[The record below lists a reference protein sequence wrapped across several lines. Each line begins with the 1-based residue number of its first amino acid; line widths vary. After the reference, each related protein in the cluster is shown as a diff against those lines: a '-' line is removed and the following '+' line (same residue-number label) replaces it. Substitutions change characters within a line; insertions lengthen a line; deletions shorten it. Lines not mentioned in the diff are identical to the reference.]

1 MLQTTEKIS
10 DAEPSMNQPP
20 QPLQAVVLGRL
31 VKLLLLC
38 CVVLYV
44 LVCVLM
50 AVFQRSF
57 IYFPSV
63 FSRQQ
68 VEAMAQTAKLERW
81 TNSIG
86 QFIGM
91 KRLSPMQP
99 ADGTVMITYGNGST
113 AIGCDHYANDIQG
126 VAAFDIF
133 ILEYPGYEDRP
144 GRPSQRS
151 LFSAA
156 DEAFLTLPA
165 KRPVYLVGESLGTG
179 VASYLAGTYSNR
191 IAGVL
196 LISPFNSLADAAQS
210 HFPMLPV
217 SLLLSDHFPS
227 EQYLRNF
234 HGKVGITVDGKDSVV
249 PEKLGHRL
257 LHGYAGPEKLWAFPD
272 GEHCQITEPPS
283 ILWKEVIDFWQTDR
297 PTDKH

>member
-1 MLQTTEKIS
+1 MNRLDQRLQTVI
-10 DAEPSMNQPP
+10 PS
-20 QPLQAVVLGRL
+20 RL

-38 CVVLYV
+38 VIVIYV
-44 LVCVLM
+44 LVCVWM
-50 AVFQRSF
+50 TVFQRSF

-68 VEAMAQTAKLERW
+68 VDRMAHTARLERW
-81 TNSIG
+81 TNSSG

-91 KRLSPMQP
+91 KRLSPKRP
-99 ADGTVMITYGNGST
+99 ADGVVIITYGNGST
-113 AIGCDHYANDIQG
+113 AIGCDHYADGIQG

-144 GRPSQRS
+144 GQPSQTS

-156 DEAFLTLPA
+156 SEAFLTLPA

-179 VASYLAGTYSNR
+179 VASYLAGTYSNQ

-196 LISPFNSLADAAQS
+196 LISPFNSLVDAAQM

-217 SLLLSDHFPS
+217 FLLLKDSFPS
-227 EQYLRNF
+227 EKYLRNYQ
-234 HGKVGITVDGKDSVV
+234 GKVGIIVDGKDAVV
-249 PEKLGHRL
+249 PEKLGYRL
-257 LHGYAGPEKLWAFPD
+257 FRAYAGPKKLWEFPD
-272 GEHCQITEPPS
+272 GGHCQITEHS
-283 ILWKEVIDFWQTDR
+283 SNFWKEVIEFWQASR
-297 PTDKH
+297 PQIIRKDL